1 MRLDLPKFTLDR
13 RYHRLGAISAPLRD
27 RFGVQCRLE
36 FYKPEDLALIITR
49 AAAIL
54 KVEITPRMEL
64 WK

>member
-1 MRLDLPKFTLDR
+1 
-13 RYHRLGAISAPLRD
+13 
-27 RFGVQCRLE
+27 VQCRLE